1 MDELCRSGRVLSAE
15 AGRAVVRFVRSD
27 ACGHCNACFSLGSHE
42 ADIEIDNPLGARPGD
57 MVSIEMKG
65 SGMVRASLI
74 MYGVPLLGLLAG
86 VAVGAQWGD
95 LYAAV
100 GGVLLCAGTYFV
112 LRGLEPRFAKM
123 DQFKPR
129 MLEIIGRSKENG

>member
-1 MDELCRSGRVLSAE
+1 MGELCRSGKVMSTAEGRV
-15 AGRAVVRFVRSD
+15 VVRFMRSD

-42 ADIEIDNPLGARPGD
+42 ADVELDNPLGARVGD
-57 MVSIEMKG
+57 VVSIELKG

-74 MYGVPLLGLLAG
+74 MYGLPLLGLLAG
-86 VAVGAQWGD
+86 VVVGAQWGD

-100 GGVLLCAGTYFV
+100 GGILLCAGTYFI
-112 LRGLEPRFAKM
+112 LRGLEPRFARM

-129 MLEIIGRSKENG
+129 MLEIIERSKENG